1 MSGRRRWF
9 AGTWHRRFFGGLG
22 LWTIPVA
29 LLALL
34 LPVAIASGFGT
45 PGFLAGHADD
55 GFGHHGGFSF
65 DGKVWR
71 PKKLPATKAVG
82 AHLLQP
88 KTGKHPKGYKALG
101 AYRAQTVRWP
111 KAGTAVVDLSPRA
124 GAKPGA
130 VSDTTSSADAKS
142 GTKRGAMAGQQIVE
156 NRKFPLRKAGSL
168 PVWVAPADGKR
179 AVDSVRVQ
187 AASHAQTL
195 RTGANGMLLGITP
208 SGSTSADGRVEVVID
223 YSAIARAYGG
233 GYGSRLRLVQLPGC
247 ALTTPQKSECQKAT
261 PLKFTNRA
269 AAEQLTATVRI
280 APAAASNSGDE
291 ASNDTKPT
299 DGSASSTPSASASA
313 DPSQSPDTDPS
324 GTARPT
330 TGVESPKPDNGNTA
344 SPGPSG
350 SANGPEAMSERTA
363 PLSAVAAA
371 DTTALA
377 VTSGTSG
384 SQGDYGATQ
393 LSAAGTWQA
402 SATGS
407 FTYSYP
413 ISVPAAIGGN
423 APSVGLGYDSQSVDG
438 ETTARNSQASWVGDG
453 WSYQVGYVE
462 RRYRSCSSL
471 LDSDGKKLVKG
482 SADECWGGD
491 NATLSFGSHSG
502 VLVPDGVDS
511 GVAGEIKQWRIQGDD
526 GTVVQEL
533 SGAANGLH
541 DGVYYRVLTTDG
553 TAAYFG
559 ADHSPNTPGT
569 GATMP
574 SDPADSSTHS
584 AWGVPVLHPRSTDPC
599 HDDAKGKLSQC
610 DKPEGWRWNLDFVVA
625 PDGFVQRYDYTAES
639 NYYDLGGGQAA
650 ATDDPDDTGTLTSY
664 TRGGALTLISYG
676 YTLDDEQAGRTP
688 AAEVD
693 FGLAQRCQTTDTFID
708 CSADNLKDST
718 ATHWPDVPWDLHCD
732 STDKTKLPDGATKV
746 PADVCVTAGPSFW
759 TTTRLD
765 SITTK
770 VHVKA
775 TDQLTAVDTYK
786 LGQAYSDAG
795 GTVDPV
801 TGTTVD
807 PKDAGMLQA
816 VMWLQS
822 VKHTGTGTYDNGNSD
837 IALNQVS
844 FTGTEIDNRV
854 NDDSPSAPP
863 LYRPRIS
870 SIQTETGESIAVEY
884 NSAPCAGKTLSIDHA
899 DSNTESC
906 YPAYWTVPGASKP
919 IADWFNKVTVDSVT
933 TSDLTIAGQYKPD
946 AQNNPAGSEAQ
957 ISRYSYSG
965 PAWHRDDDALT
976 DDQYRTWDQFRGF
989 RTVTVQTGQ
998 APEPVTQQTSTY
1010 LQGMDGDY
1018 KADGTRRSVTVDAKV
1033 DGNTVLSV
1041 TDADQ
1046 LAGTDFADTSYTQAG
1061 GKADE
1066 VSVNGPFTFTT
1077 TASAAQ
1083 TPWTAW
1089 TQDDNPG
1096 GTKPDASTLPDLT
1109 AHRIKASSSLQYEL
1123 LADGTWQHTKTDTT
1137 YDGQG
1142 RLSTVNAHGDGVDPK
1157 QEKCATTTYA
1167 EPPSTNTMML
1177 SYPDRVTSVAGDC
1190 STTASASNLLT
1201 DKKIYYLGDGT
1212 PSTLGTFGT
1221 VSANGESTATQTATS
1236 YTGTTENWL
1245 TTSAMTYDGAGR
1257 VTDSYDATGQKTHTD
1272 FSPPWSSAGN
1282 NTNAIGETSTNSKG
1296 WKVSSILDA
1305 LRGATLES
1313 VDANGRKT
1321 DMTYDALGRRTAVWL
1336 PGRDKAAGQSPDR
1349 TFAYSV
1355 NPGAVPAPGGTITQ
1369 PGAPT
1374 SVTSKTLR
1382 DDGTYATSVVIYDG
1396 MLQPRQ
1402 TQATAMGDSNSGR
1415 VISDTFYDSHGW
1427 QVASYA
1433 PYSEPNDF
1441 PSTNLYAANENQIPS
1456 ETTTTYDGEGRPLK
1470 ETLWHQAVEQWH
1482 TSTSYPGADEV
1493 DTTAPAGGRSTAAF
1507 TNAVGQTTS
1516 TVVKNTGSTV
1526 TLPGGSVIPSGTSL
1540 TSDSVR
1546 LTMQSDGNLV
1556 LSALATG
1563 ATIWSSG
1570 TSGHAGAWAKFGT
1583 DGNLVIY
1590 STAAAQLWT
1599 TGLTATTGAT
1609 FQVRNDSTAAVVAS
1623 NGTTM
1628 LWKQGTAGAVA
1639 AADATTK
1646 YTYTPAGQ
1654 VDTIKDSAGNT
1665 WSYTYNLLGQKLT
1678 QTDPNT
1684 GKTTFDKYDVA
1695 GNLLQT
1701 TDARGQTMSYTYDW
1715 DNRPT
1720 AEYAAPWSAAPDQSK
1735 LLVSRVY
1742 DTLAKGYPTSSTRY
1756 VGGANGTAYTQAVTD
1771 YNTAYQPLGTM
1782 LTVPSSDGF
1791 AAAGQSSAPA
1801 SGTVTYT
1808 ATNRYT
1814 DTIGLLST
1822 THYQADGNLPAEDID
1837 YGYTQQ
1843 GNLDGIGGFINSANT
1858 PAYLDTTV
1866 HDAFGRVLQAN
1877 YGHTGK
1883 ELATFAQYDATTGRT
1898 TQTSSMLQTSTSA
1911 LDVTNMRY
1919 NQAGELTAIDDLQD
1933 NTTHDTQCFTYDS
1946 FQRLTAAWTD
1956 TAGITDPSAATP
1968 GAVGGCTTARVQTT
1982 TTSPIKA
1989 TTVGGP
1995 APYWQ
2000 TYTYDQL
2007 GDRTGTVNHD
2017 TTGNALND
2025 ATQTIS
2031 YPGANGTVPATL
2043 PDQAGT
2049 ATLTNPAGTATIAAT
2064 YSDPAYAN
2072 ANAGDTISRK
2082 VTSTGP
2088 LTSSFSITGGAKRC
2102 VDDAGGSTTAG
2113 TKVQINTCS
2122 GATSEKWTVGTD
2134 GTVKVLGMC
2143 LDTTGNATTSG
2154 TLLVIDTCKSDATQK
2169 WKVTTTGTLVSNANT
2184 AMCLTDPAASATT
2197 GTQLTLTAC
2206 GGSGQTWTNAATG
2219 AIPAGQGQ
2227 TFTYDAEG
2235 RTAAVA
2241 TTSGSHT
2248 NTSKYLYDAQGG
2260 LLEQTAAVDGVDKT
2274 RVLYLFG
2281 GSEQIT
2287 LNVSA
2292 KTWTGLR
2299 NITGPDGTTVTR
2311 SSTGSVTYQV
2321 ANGQGTAVTAVDAS
2335 TLAVT
2340 RRSFDPFG
2348 NPRGTKPGS
2357 WVATDENH
2365 GFLGQPADPV
2375 SGLDL
2380 LGARNYDPVQ
2390 GRFLSPDPVFE
2401 PGDPNQMG
2409 GYTYAGDNPASGSDP
2424 SGLMLMMDGGGG
2436 GGGCDAKCA
2445 AANDKAYASTTS
2457 SSGTK
2462 KHSSGCS
2469 GFWGCAGHYFKKAL
2483 PVAEKVAT
2491 VVAVVAVVVV
2501 VVAAVAACAE
2511 TVVAAPAC
2519 VMAAGEAIGA
2529 VGGLAGGADCM
2540 AMGCGGGE
2548 PIAGDDAD
2556 SSPSAGGSDGSGEA
2570 PKASA
2575 DAAPH
2580 EAGSGS
2586 GDAAAASGA
2595 GKESS
2600 TDSAG
2605 SNAAAPKKA
2614 DAQGEA
2620 TASSKAAAAPDEPS
2634 TGNSGT
2640 TPRSRCSFS
2649 PETPVLMAG
2658 GKTKAIGKIKTG
2670 DKVEAADPK
2679 TGKHQGARTVQHIWI
2694 NHDKDLLDVTVRD
2707 KDGHTATLHTTA
2719 NHPFWDAT
2727 THTWKPAGELR
2738 RGDALNTVDSSHPSV
2753 VKTRITPG
2761 TANRW
2766 NLTVRQLHTYYVLA
2780 GNIPVLVHNTSC
2792 PTEAALR
2799 AAPHPSSVSFATSVD
2814 LASKTAAEAGD
2825 IQAASGFATDIPAG
2839 YDRAMPE
2846 QVHAAMPTDRTP
2858 FFFDNSGGDGA
2869 YYLSHAEKQAS
2880 TLRPGISI
2888 SVSRDMCDNCIGW
2901 FQERA
2906 AQLGVHLYVSD
2917 PTSIHV
2923 FAPDGSWM
2931 AYDYPSWMG

>member
-9 AGTWHRRFFGGLG
+9 MGTWHRRFFGGPG

-29 LLALL
+29 LFALL
-34 LPVAIASGFGT
+34 VPVAIAGGFGM
-45 PGFLAGHADD
+45 PGFLAGHSDAD
-55 GFGHHGGFSF
+55 FGHHGGFSF
-65 DGKVWR
+65 DGTVWR

-88 KTGKHPKGYKALG
+88 KTSQHPKGYEAQRT
-101 AYRAQTVRWP
+101 YRARAAHWP
-111 KAGTAVVDLSPRA
+111 EAGTAFVDLTPQTKSSQTKSPQSKSA
-124 GAKPGA
+124 QSKSKSKP
-130 VSDTTSSADAKS
+130 V
-142 GTKRGAMAGQQIVE
+142 
-156 NRKFPLRKAGSL
+156 KAGSL
-168 PVWVAPADGKR
+168 PVWVAP
-179 AVDSVRVQ
+179 VDTEHGVNSVRVQ
-187 AASHAQTL
+187 TASHSQTL
-195 RTGANGMLLGITP
+195 RTGANGMLVGITP
-208 SGSTSADGRVEVVID
+208 SGTTSAHGRVEVVID
-223 YSAIARAYGG
+223 YSSIARAYGG

-247 ALTTPQKSECQKAT
+247 ALTTPQKAECQKAT

-269 AAEQLTATVRI
+269 SAEQLTATVI
-280 APAAASNSGDE
+280 LGSGSTSGDDGSDDPE
-291 ASNDTKPT
+291 PT
-299 DGSASSTPSASASA
+299 DGTAGATPTAGAA
-313 DPSQSPDTDPS
+313 PSQSPDTTS
-324 GTARPT
+324 TAQPT
-330 TGVESPKPDNGNTA
+330 TGTEPPKPDDQGAT
-344 SPGPSG
+344 SSGPSEI
-350 SANGPEAMSERTA
+350 ANGPETMSEHTA
-363 PLSAVAAA
+363 LLSSTEATG
-371 DTTALA
+371 TTALA

-413 ISVPAAIGGN
+413 ISVPTAIGGN
-423 APSVGLGYDSQSVDG
+423 APSVGLSYDSQSVDG
-438 ETTARNSQASWVGDG
+438 ENTARNSQASWVGDG

-462 RRYRSCSSL
+462 RRYRGCSSL

-502 VLVPDGVDS
+502 VLVPDGLDS
-511 GVAGEIKQWRIQGDD
+511 AVAGEIRQWRIQGDD

-559 ADHSPNTPGT
+559 ADHSPKDPGT

-574 SDPADSSTHS
+574 ADPADASTHA

-599 HDDAKGKLSQC
+599 HDDTKGKASQC

-625 PDGFVQRYDYTAES
+625 PDGFVQRYDYTTES

-693 FGLAQRCQTTDTFID
+693 FGLAQRCQTTSTFTD
-708 CSADNLKDST
+708 CSAGNLKDST

-732 STDKTKLPDGATKV
+732 STDKTKLPDGATTV
-746 PADVCVTAGPSFW
+746 PADVCVTSGPSFW
-759 TTTRLD
+759 TTSRLD

-786 LGQAYSDAG
+786 LAQVYSDAG

-822 VKHTGTGTYDNGNSD
+822 LRHTGKGTYDNGNSD

-854 NDDSPSAPP
+854 DDDSPSAPP

-884 NSAPCAGKTLSIDHA
+884 NSAPCAGKTLSIAHA
-899 DSNTESC
+899 DSNTEFC
-906 YPAYWTVPGASKP
+906 YPVYWTVPGASKP
-919 IADWFNKVTVDSVT
+919 IADWFNKVTVDSVV

-957 ISRYSYSG
+957 ISHYSYSD

-998 APEPVTQQTSTY
+998 APEPVTQQTTTY

-1033 DGNTVLSV
+1033 DGKTVLSV
-1041 TDADQ
+1041 IDADQ
-1046 LAGTDFADTSYTQAG
+1046 LAGTDFQDTGYTQAG
-1061 GKADE
+1061 GKADA
-1066 VSVNGPFTFTT
+1066 VSINGPFTFAS

-1096 GTKPDASTLPDLT
+1096 ETKPDASTLPDLT

-1123 LADGTWQHTKTDTT
+1123 LADNTWRHTKTDTT
-1137 YDGQG
+1137 YDSQG
-1142 RLSTVNAHGDGVDPK
+1142 RLATVNAHGDGVDPK
-1157 QEKCATTTYA
+1157 QEKCATTAYA
-1167 EPPSTNTMML
+1167 DPPPSNTMML

-1190 STTASASNLLT
+1190 ATAASASNLLT
-1201 DKKIYYLGDGT
+1201 DKKIYYIGDGT
-1212 PSTLGTFGT
+1212 PAQLGTFGK
-1221 VSANGESTATQTATS
+1221 VSASGESTATQTATG

-1257 VTDSYDATGQKTHTD
+1257 VTDSYDATGQRTHTD
-1272 FSPPWSSAGN
+1272 FSPSWSAAGG
-1282 NTNAIGETSTNSKG
+1282 NTNATGETSTNSKG
-1296 WKVSSILDA
+1296 WKVATTLDA

-1336 PGRDKAAGQSPDR
+1336 PGRDKAAGQSADH
-1349 TFAYSV
+1349 TFAYSI
-1355 NPGAVPAPGGTITQ
+1355 NPGAVPAPGDTVSQ

-1382 DDGTYATSVVIYDG
+1382 DDGTYATSVAIYDG

-1415 VISDTFYDSHGW
+1415 VVTDTFYDSHGW

-1433 PYSEPNDF
+1433 PYSEPNNF
-1441 PSTNLYAANENQIPS
+1441 PSTTLYAANENQIPS

-1493 DTTAPAGGRSTAAF
+1493 DSTAPAGGRSTASF

-1526 TLPGGSVIPSGTSL
+1526 TLTGGSVIPSGTSL

-1563 ATIWSSG
+1563 GTIWSSG
-1570 TSGHAGAWAKFGT
+1570 TSGHAGAWARFGT

-1599 TGLTATTGAT
+1599 TGLTASTGAT
-1609 FQVRNDSTAAVVAS
+1609 FQVRNDSTAVVAAA

-1639 AADATTK
+1639 AANTTTR

-1654 VDTIKDSAGNT
+1654 VDTIKDNAGNT

-1684 GKTTFDKYDVA
+1684 GRTSFDKYDVA
-1695 GNLLQT
+1695 GNLLQV
-1701 TDARGQTMSYTYDW
+1701 TDSRGQALSYTYDW

-1720 AEYAAPWSAAPDQSK
+1720 AEYDAPWSSTPDQSK
-1735 LLVSRVY
+1735 LLASHVY
-1742 DTLAKGYPTSSTRY
+1742 DTLEKGYPTSSTRY
-1756 VGGANGTAYTQAVTD
+1756 VGGASGAAYTQTVTD
-1771 YNTAYQPLGTM
+1771 YNTAYQPLGTT
-1782 LTVPSSDGF
+1782 LTIPASDGF

-1801 SGTVTYT
+1801 SGSVTYT
-1808 ATNRYT
+1808 TTNRYT
-1814 DTIGLLST
+1814 DTVGLLST
-1822 THYQADGNLPAEDID
+1822 THFQADGNLPAEDID

-1877 YGHTGK
+1877 YGRTGK
-1883 ELATFAQYDATTGRT
+1883 ELATFAQYDATTGRV
-1898 TQTSSMLQTSTSA
+1898 TQNSSMLQTATSA
-1911 LDVTNMRY
+1911 LDVTNLRY

-1956 TAGITDPSAATP
+1956 TAGVTDPSAATP
-1968 GAVGGCTTARVQTT
+1968 GAVGGCNTARVQTT

-2017 TTGNALND
+2017 TGGNALND
-2025 ATQTIS
+2025 TTQAIT
-2031 YPGANGTVPATL
+2031 YPGANGTASATL

-2049 ATLTNPAGTATIAAT
+2049 ATLTNPSGTATIAST
-2064 YSDPAYAN
+2064 YADPAYGN
-2072 ANAGDTISRK
+2072 VNAGDTISRK
-2082 VTSTGP
+2082 VTTTGP
-2088 LTSSFSITGGAKRC
+2088 LTSAFTISGGGKRC
-2102 VDDAGGSTTAG
+2102 IEDAGGSTTAG
-2113 TKVQINTCS
+2113 TKVQINTCG
-2122 GATSEKWTVGTD
+2122 GATSQKWTIGTD

-2154 TLLVIDTCKSDATQK
+2154 TLVVIDTCKTDTTQK
-2169 WKVTTTGTLVSNANT
+2169 WKATTSGTLVSNANP
-2184 AMCLTDPAASATT
+2184 ALCLTDPAASATT
-2197 GTQLTLTAC
+2197 GTQLTLAAC

-2219 AIPAGQGQ
+2219 AVPAGQNQ
-2227 TFTYDAEG
+2227 AFTYDAEG
-2235 RTAAVA
+2235 RTATVA
-2241 TTSGSHT
+2241 TTSGTHT

-2260 LLEQTAAVDGVDKT
+2260 LLEQTAAVDGTAKT

-2281 GSEQIT
+2281 GAEQIT

-2311 SSTGSVTYQV
+2311 SSTGTVTYQV

-2340 RRSFDPFG
+2340 RRSFDPYG
-2348 NPRGTKPGS
+2348 NPRGTKPGA
-2357 WVATDENH
+2357 WVAADENH

-2375 SGLDL
+2375 TGLDL
-2380 LGARNYDPVQ
+2380 LGARNYDPVL

-2401 PGDPNQMG
+2401 TGDPNQMG

-2424 SGLMLMMDGGGG
+2424 SGLMLAMMDGG

-2445 AANDKAYASTTS
+2445 AANDKAYYASTTS

-2462 KHSSGCS
+2462 KHSSGGCS

-2501 VVAAVAACAE
+2501 VVVAVAACTE

-2548 PIAGDDAD
+2548 PMSGEEAD
-2556 SSPSAGGSDGSGEA
+2556 SPPAAGGAGEGGGA

-2595 GKESS
+2595 GKEST

-2605 SNAAAPKKA
+2605 TNAAAPKKA
-2614 DAQGEA
+2614 DSQGEA
-2620 TASSKAAAAPDEPS
+2620 AASSKAAAAPDRPS

-2640 TPRSRCSFS
+2640 TARSQCSFS

-2658 GKTKAIGKIKTG
+2658 GKTKVIGKIKTG
-2670 DKVEAADPK
+2670 DKVEAADPE
-2679 TGKHQGARTVQHIWI
+2679 TGKHHGARTVQHIWI
-2694 NHDKDLLDVTVRD
+2694 NHDQDLLDVTVRG
-2707 KDGHTATLHTTA
+2707 KDDHTATLHTTA
-2719 NHPFWDAT
+2719 NHPFWDDT
-2727 THTWKPAGELR
+2727 THSWKPAGELHP
-2738 RGDALNTVDSSHPSV
+2738 GDALNTADDGHASV
-2753 VKTRITPG
+2753 VRTRITPG

-2766 NLTVRQLHTYYVLA
+2766 NLTVHELHTYYVLA
-2780 GNIPVLVHNTSC
+2780 GDVPVLVHNTGC
-2792 PTEAALR
+2792 PTAAALR
-2799 AAPHPSSVSFATSVD
+2799 AAPHPSKVSFAASVN
-2814 LASKTAAEAGD
+2814 LGSKTAAEAGD

-2839 YDRAMPE
+2839 YGRAMPD

-2858 FFFDNSGGDGA
+2858 FFFDNSGGAGA

-2880 TLRPGISI
+2880 TLRPGIAI

-2901 FQERA
+2901 FQDRA
-2906 AQLGVHLYVSD
+2906 AQLGAHLYVSD
-2917 PTSIHV
+2917 PTSINV

-2931 AYDYPSWMG
+2931 AYDYPPWMGEP

>member
-9 AGTWHRRFFGGLG
+9 AGTWHRTFLGGLG
-22 LWTIPVA
+22 LWTVPIA

-34 LPVAIASGFGT
+34 VPVAITTGFGM
-45 PGFLAGHADD
+45 PGFMAGHSGDD

-65 DGKVWR
+65 DGEVWR
-71 PKKLPATKAVG
+71 PKRVPPVKAVG

-88 KTGKHPKGYKALG
+88 KTSKHPKGYKALG
-101 AYRAQTVRWP
+101 AYRAQAAHWP
-111 KAGTAVVDLSPRA
+111 KAGTAVVDLGPQT
-124 GAKPGA
+124 KPKP
-130 VSDTTSSADAKS
+130 V
-142 GTKRGAMAGQQIVE
+142 
-156 NRKFPLRKAGSL
+156 KAGSL
-168 PVWVAPADGKR
+168 PVWVAPADTKHR
-179 AVDSVRVQ
+179 VDSVRVQ
-187 AASHAQTL
+187 AASHTQTL

-208 SGSTSADGRVEVVID
+208 SGTTSAPGRVKVVID
-223 YSAIARAYGG
+223 YSAIARQYGG
-233 GYGSRLRLVQLPGC
+233 GYGSRLRMVQLPGC
-247 ALTTPQKSECQKAT
+247 ALTTPEKTECQKAT

-269 AAEQLTATVRI
+269 SAEQLTATVTMV
-280 APAAASNSGDE
+280 PASGDDGT
-291 ASNDTKPT
+291 ADPKPT
-299 DGSASSTPSASASA
+299 DDMASSTPTASVG
-313 DPSQSPDTDPS
+313 PSQAPDATATD
-324 GTARPT
+324 TAKPT
-330 TGVESPKPDNGNTA
+330 TGAESPKPDQGTA
-344 SPGPSG
+344 SPKPSE

-363 PLSAVAAA
+363 PLTAAA
-371 DTTALA
+371 GTTALA
-377 VTSGTSG
+377 VTSGPSG
-384 SQGDYGATQ
+384 SQGDYGATE
-393 LSAAGTWQA
+393 LSGAGTWQA

-413 ISVPAAIGGN
+413 VSVPAAVGGN

-462 RRYRSCSSL
+462 RRYRGCSSL
-471 LDSDGKKLVKG
+471 LDSEGKKLVKG
-482 SADECWGGD
+482 SGDECWGGD
-491 NATLSFGSHSG
+491 NAMLSFGSHSG

-511 GVAGEIKQWRIQGDD
+511 GVPGEIKQWRIQGDD
-526 GTVVQEL
+526 GTLVQEL

-541 DGVYYRVLTTDG
+541 DGVYYRVLTSDG

-559 ADHSPNTPGT
+559 ADHSPKDPGT
-569 GATMP
+569 STAMP
-574 SDPADSSTHS
+574 ADPADASTHS
-584 AWGVPVLHPRSTDPC
+584 AWGVPVLHPRSADPC
-599 HDDAKGKLSQC
+599 HDDAKGKSSQC

-625 PDGFVQRYDYTAES
+625 PDGFVQRYDYTTES

-688 AAEVD
+688 GAEVD
-693 FGLAQRCQTTDTFID
+693 FGLAQRCQETGTFTD

-732 STDKTKLPDGATKV
+732 STDKTKLPDGATTV
-746 PADVCVTAGPSFW
+746 PADVCVTSGPSFW

-786 LGQAYSDAG
+786 LGQVYSDAG

-822 VKHTGTGTYDNGNSD
+822 LRHTGKGTYGNGNSD

-884 NSAPCAGKTLSIDHA
+884 NTAPCAGKTLSISHA

-906 YPAYWTVPGASKP
+906 YPVYWTVPGASKP
-919 IADWFNKVTVDSVT
+919 IADWFNKVTVDSVA

-946 AQNNPAGSEAQ
+946 AQNNPAGSETQ
-957 ISRYSYSG
+957 ISHYSYSG
-965 PAWHRDDDALT
+965 PAWHRDDSAQT

-998 APEPVTQQTSTY
+998 APEPVTQQTTTY

-1018 KADGTRRSVTVDAKV
+1018 KADGTRRSVSVDAKV

-1046 LAGTDFADTSYTQAG
+1046 LAGTDFQDTNYTQSG
-1061 GKADE
+1061 GTVDA
-1066 VSVNGPFTFTT
+1066 VGINGPFTFTT

-1083 TPWTAW
+1083 TSWTAW

-1096 GTKPDASTLPDLT
+1096 GTKPDPSTLPDLT

-1123 LADGTWQHTKTDTT
+1123 LANNTWRHTKTDTT
-1137 YDGQG
+1137 YDSQG

-1167 EPPSTNTMML
+1167 DTPSSNTMML
-1177 SYPDRVTSVAGDC
+1177 SYPDRVTSVASDC
-1190 STTASASNLLT
+1190 TTAASASTLLT

-1212 PSTLGTFGT
+1212 PTGLGTYGK
-1221 VSANGESTATQTATS
+1221 VSATGASTATQTATS

-1245 TTSAMTYDGAGR
+1245 TTSAMGYDGAGR
-1257 VTDSYDATGQKTHTD
+1257 VTDAYDATGQKTHTD
-1272 FSPPWSSAGN
+1272 FSPAWSTAGN
-1282 NTNAIGETSTNSKG
+1282 NTNATGETSINSKG
-1296 WKVSSILDA
+1296 WKVTSTLDA

-1336 PGRDKAAGQSPDR
+1336 PGRDKAAGQSADR
-1349 TFAYSV
+1349 IFAYSI
-1355 NPGAVPAPGGTITQ
+1355 NPGAVPAPGDTITQ

-1374 SVTSKTLR
+1374 SVTTKSLR
-1382 DDGTYATSVVIYDG
+1382 DDGTYATSVSIYDG

-1427 QVASYA
+1427 QVSAYA
-1433 PYSEPNDF
+1433 PYSEPTTF
-1441 PSTNLYAANENQIPS
+1441 PSSTLYAANENQIPS
-1456 ETTTTYDGEGRPLK
+1456 ESTTTYDGEGRPLK
-1470 ETLWHQAVEQWH
+1470 ATLWHQAVEQWH
-1482 TSTSYPGADEV
+1482 ASTSYPGADEV
-1493 DTTAPAGGRSTAAF
+1493 DTTAPAGGRSTASF

-1526 TLPGGSVIPSGTSL
+1526 TLPAGSVIPSGTSL

-1546 LTMQSDGNLV
+1546 LTMQQDGNLV

-1623 NGTTM
+1623 NGTTT

-1646 YTYTPAGQ
+1646 YTYFPAGQ
-1654 VDTIKDSAGNT
+1654 IESIKDNAGNA

-1678 QTDPNT
+1678 QNDPNT
-1684 GKTTFDKYDVA
+1684 GTTTFDKYDVA

-1701 TDARGQTMSYTYDW
+1701 TDARGQATSFTYDW

-1720 AEYAAPWSAAPDQSK
+1720 AEYAAAWSATPDQSK
-1735 LLVSRVY
+1735 LLVSHVY
-1742 DTLAKGYPTSSTRY
+1742 DTLEKGYATSATRY
-1756 VGGANGTAYTQAVTD
+1756 VGGASGTAYTQAVTD
-1771 YNTAYQPLGTM
+1771 YNTAYQPLGTT
-1782 LTVPSSDGF
+1782 LTVPASDGF

-1801 SGTVTYT
+1801 SGSVTYT
-1808 ATNRYT
+1808 ATNHYT
-1814 DTIGLLST
+1814 DTAGLLST
-1822 THYQADGNLPAEDID
+1822 THFQADGNLPAEDID

-1858 PAYLDTTV
+1858 PAYLDTAV

-1877 YGHTGK
+1877 YGRTGK
-1883 ELATFAQYDATTGRT
+1883 ELATFAQYDATTGRV
-1898 TQTSSMLQTSTSA
+1898 TQTSSMLQTSANA
-1911 LDVTNMRY
+1911 LDVTNLRY

-1946 FQRLTAAWTD
+1946 FQRLTTAWTD
-1956 TAGITDPSAATP
+1956 TAGITNPSAATP

-1982 TTSPIKA
+1982 TTSPITA

-2000 TYTYDQL
+2000 SYTYDQL

-2025 ATQTIS
+2025 TTQAVT
-2031 YPGANGTVPATL
+2031 YPGANGTAPAPL

-2049 ATLTNPAGTATIAAT
+2049 ATLTSPAGTATIAPT
-2064 YSDPAYAN
+2064 YTDPAHGN
-2072 ANAGDTISRK
+2072 VNAGDTISRK
-2082 VTSTGP
+2082 VASTGP
-2088 LTSSFSITGGAKRC
+2088 LTSSFTITGGVKRC
-2102 VDDAGGSTTAG
+2102 IDDAGGSTTAG
-2113 TKVQINTCS
+2113 TKVQVNTCN
-2122 GATSEKWTVGTD
+2122 GATSEKWTIGTD

-2154 TLLVIDTCKSDATQK
+2154 TLLVIDTCKTDATQK

-2197 GTQLTLTAC
+2197 GTQLTLTTC
-2206 GGSGQTWTNAATG
+2206 GGTGQTWTNAATG
-2219 AIPAGQGQ
+2219 AVPAGQSQ

-2235 RTAAVA
+2235 RTATVA
-2241 TTSGSHT
+2241 TTSGTHT

-2260 LLEQTAAVDGVDKT
+2260 LLEQTAAVDGADKT
-2274 RVLYLFG
+2274 RILYLFG
-2281 GSEQIT
+2281 GAEQIT

-2311 SSTGSVTYQV
+2311 SSTGTVSYQV

-2348 NPRGTKPGS
+2348 NPRGTKPSS
-2357 WVATDENH
+2357 WVAADENH

-2375 SGLDL
+2375 SGLNL
-2380 LGARNYDPVQ
+2380 LGARDYDPVL
-2390 GRFLSPDPVFE
+2390 GRFLTPDPVFE

-2409 GYTYAGDNPASGSDP
+2409 GYTYAGDNPASSSDP
-2424 SGLMLMMDGGGG
+2424 SGLMEMMDSS
-2436 GGGCDAKCA
+2436 GGGCSAKCA
-2445 AANDKAYASTTS
+2445 AANDKVYSSTST

-2469 GFWGCAGHYFKKAL
+2469 GFWGCAGHYFTKAL

-2491 VVAVVAVVVV
+2491 VVAVVAVAVVV
-2501 VVAAVAACAE
+2501 VVAVVTCAG
-2511 TVVAAPAC
+2511 TVLAAPAC
-2519 VMAAGEAIGA
+2519 LIAGGEAVGA
-2529 VGGLAGGADCM
+2529 VGGLVGGADCM

-2548 PIAGDDAD
+2548 PIAEEAGD
-2556 SSPSAGGSDGSGEA
+2556 SPPAGGSAGEAGEA

-2580 EAGSGS
+2580 DAGSGS

-2595 GKESS
+2595 GKESTS
-2600 TDSAG
+2600 DSAG
-2605 SNAAAPKKA
+2605 ANAAAPKKA
-2614 DAQGEA
+2614 SSQDEA
-2620 TASSKAAAAPDEPS
+2620 AASSRAAAAPDEPS

-2640 TPRSRCSFS
+2640 TPEGSGSGAQCSFS
-2649 PETPVLMAG
+2649 PQTPVLMAG

-2670 DKVEAADPK
+2670 DKVESADPR
-2679 TGKHQGARTVQHIWI
+2679 TGKLRGARTVQHIWI

-2707 KDGHTATLHTTA
+2707 KDGHTATVHTTA
-2719 NHPFWDAT
+2719 NHPFWNAT
-2727 THTWKPAGELR
+2727 THTWKPAGELHH
-2738 RGDALNTVDSSHPSV
+2738 GDALNTADNDHAYV
-2753 VKTRITPG
+2753 VSTRITPG
-2761 TANRW
+2761 AADRW
-2766 NLTVRQLHTYYVLA
+2766 NLTVHELHTYYVLA
-2780 GNIPVLVHNTSC
+2780 GGTPILVHNTNGGC
-2792 PTEAALR
+2792 PVNVTVRWRPGMPKSQFNMKAAALKDLSDR
-2799 AAPHPSSVSFATSVD
+2799 GLLFKAPNP
-2814 LASKTAAEAGD
+2814 
-2825 IQAASGFATDIPAG
+2825 
-2839 YDRAMPE
+2839 
-2846 QVHAAMPTDRTP
+2846 
-2858 FFFDNSGGDGA
+2858 
-2869 YYLSHAEKQAS
+2869 
-2880 TLRPGISI
+2880 
-2888 SVSRDMCDNCIGW
+2888 VSRDTTITSNYKSNLIARVFDQFGARNPTFAEVLKSRILAQMNPDHVW
-2901 FQERA
+2901 EL
-2906 AQLGVHLYVSD
+2906 QLGGPDHASNLHILDAFTNQEIGLRQIWPQIRGLADYT
-2917 PTSIHV
+2917 PISITIEG
-2923 FAPDGSWM
+2923 P
-2931 AYDYPSWMG
+2931 P

>member
-22 LWTIPVA
+22 LWTVPVA

-34 LPVAIASGFGT
+34 VPVAIATGVGT
-45 PGFLAGHADD
+45 PGFLAGHSDD
-55 GFGHHGGFSF
+55 GFGDHGGFTF
-65 DGKVWR
+65 DGTVWR
-71 PKKLPATKAVG
+71 PKKLPATEAVG
-82 AHLLQP
+82 SHLLQS
-88 KTGKHPKGYKALG
+88 KTRKPPKGYKALG
-101 AYRAQTVRWP
+101 AYHAQTVRWP
-111 KAGTAVVDLSPRA
+111 RAGSAVVDLDTHGRTGPVRA
-124 GAKPGA
+124 GA
-130 VSDTTSSADAKS
+130 
-142 GTKRGAMAGQQIVE
+142 
-156 NRKFPLRKAGSL
+156 L
-168 PVWVAPADGKR
+168 PVWVAPAGTGR
-179 AVDSVRVQ
+179 GVDSVRVQ

-208 SGSTSADGRVEVVID
+208 SGTQAARGRVKVVID
-223 YSAIARAYGG
+223 YSEIARAYGG

-247 ALTTPQKSECQKAT
+247 ALTTPERAECQKAT

-269 AAEQLTATVRI
+269 AAHQLTATVTM
-280 APAAASNSGDE
+280 AA
-291 ASNDTKPT
+291 
-299 DGSASSTPSASASA
+299 GSAGSADDEDTAHAPSSDDENDPSATTSTA
-313 DPSQSPDTDPS
+313 PS
-324 GTARPT
+324 GPTGTAKPAGGT
-330 TGVESPKPDNGNTA
+330 QSPKPT
-344 SPGPSG
+344 G
-350 SANGPEAMSERTA
+350 SAGSPRPTESATGGPDTMSARTA
-363 PLSAVAAA
+363 PLTAAAAA

-384 SQGDYGATQ
+384 SQGDYGATE
-393 LSAAGTWQA
+393 LSAAGSWQA

-438 ETTARNSQASWVGDG
+438 ETTARNAQASWVGDG

-462 RRYRSCSSL
+462 RRYRSCGSL

-482 SADECWGGD
+482 SSDECWGGD

-511 GVAGEIKQWRIQGDD
+511 GVPGEIKQWRIQGDD

-559 ADHSPNTPGT
+559 ADHSPKDPGT

-574 SDPADSSTHS
+574 ADPADPSTHS
-584 AWGVPVLHPRSTDPC
+584 AWGVPVLHPRSADPC
-599 HDDAKGKLSQC
+599 HDDAKGKASQC
-610 DKPEGWRWNLDFVVA
+610 DKLEGWRWNLDFVVA

-693 FGLAQRCQTTDTFID
+693 FGLDQRCQTTDGFSD

-746 PADVCVTAGPSFW
+746 PEDVCVTSGPSFW

-786 LGQAYSDAG
+786 LGQVYSDAG

-822 VKHTGTGTYDNGNSD
+822 VRHTGKDTYDNGNSD

-854 NDDSPSAPP
+854 DDDSPSAPP

-870 SIQTETGESIAVEY
+870 SIQTETGESIAVAY
-884 NSAPCAGKTLSIDHA
+884 NSAPCAGKTLTISQA
-899 DSNTESC
+899 DSNTNSC
-906 YPAYWTVPGASKP
+906 YPVYWTVPGASKP
-919 IADWFNKVTVDSVT
+919 VADWFNKVTVNSVA

-946 AQNNPAGSEAQ
+946 SQNNPAGSETQ
-957 ISRYSYSG
+957 ISRYSYTG

-998 APEPVTQQTSTY
+998 APEPVTQQTTTY

-1033 DGNTVLSV
+1033 GGNTVLSV

-1046 LAGTDFADTSYTQAG
+1046 LAGTDFQDTGYTQAG
-1061 GKADE
+1061 GTADT
-1066 VSVNGPFTFTT
+1066 VSINGPFTFTT
-1077 TASAAQ
+1077 TASAPQ
-1083 TPWTAW
+1083 TSWTAW

-1096 GTKPDASTLPDLT
+1096 GTKPDAATLPDLT

-1123 LADGTWQHTKTDTT
+1123 LADNTWRHTKNDTT
-1137 YDGQG
+1137 YDSEG

-1157 QEKCATTTYA
+1157 QEKCATTAYA
-1167 EPPSTNTMML
+1167 DPPSSNTMML

-1190 STTASASNLLT
+1190 STAASASSLLT

-1212 PSTLGTFGT
+1212 PGTLGTFGK
-1221 VSANGESTATQTATS
+1221 VSASGESTATQTATG

-1257 VTDSYDATGQKTHTD
+1257 VTDAYDATGQKTHTD
-1272 FSPPWSSAGN
+1272 FSPAWSGSGG
-1282 NTNAIGETSTNSKG
+1282 NTNATGETSVNSQG
-1296 WKVSSILDA
+1296 WKVSSTLDA

-1336 PGRDKAAGQSPDR
+1336 PGRDKASGQSADR
-1349 TFAYSV
+1349 TFAYSID
-1355 NPGAVPAPGGTITQ
+1355 PGAVPAPGGTITQ

-1382 DDGTYATSVVIYDG
+1382 DDGTYATSVTIYDG

-1415 VISDTFYDSHGW
+1415 VVSDTFYDSHGW

-1441 PSTNLYAANENQIPS
+1441 PSTTLYAANENQIPS
-1456 ETTTTYDGEGRPLK
+1456 ETTTAYDGEGRPLK

-1482 TSTSYPGADEV
+1482 GSTSYPGADEV
-1493 DTTAPAGGRSTAAF
+1493 DTTAPAGGRSTASF
-1507 TNAVGQTTS
+1507 TNAVGQTTR

-1526 TLPGGSVIPSGTSL
+1526 TLNGGSVIPSGTSL

-1546 LTMQSDGNLV
+1546 LSMQSDGNLV
-1556 LSALATG
+1556 LTALATG

-1623 NGTTM
+1623 NGTTQ
-1628 LWKQGTAGAVA
+1628 LWKQGTANAVP
-1639 AADATTK
+1639 AADATTS

-1654 VDTIKDSAGNT
+1654 VDTIKDNAGNS

-1684 GKTTFDKYDVA
+1684 GKTKFDKYDVA

-1701 TDARGQTMSYTYDW
+1701 TDARGQALSFTYDW

-1720 AEYAAPWSAAPDQSK
+1720 AEYSAPWSAGPDQSK
-1735 LLVSRVY
+1735 LLVSHVY
-1742 DTLAKGYPTSSTRY
+1742 DTLEKGYETSETRY
-1756 VGGANGTAYTQAVTD
+1756 VGGASGAAYTQAVTD
-1771 YNTAYQPLGTM
+1771 YNTAYQPLGTT
-1782 LTVPSSDGF
+1782 LTIPASDGF
-1791 AAAGQSSAPA
+1791 AAAGQTSAPA

-1808 ATNRYT
+1808 STNRYT
-1814 DTIGLLST
+1814 DTAGLLST
-1822 THYQADGNLPAEDID
+1822 THFQADGNLPAEDID

-1866 HDAFGRVLQAN
+1866 HDAFGRVLQAD
-1877 YGHTGK
+1877 YGRTGK
-1883 ELATFAQYDATTGRT
+1883 ELATFAQYDATTGRV
-1898 TQTSSMLQTSTSA
+1898 TQASSMLQTSTTA
-1911 LDVTNMRY
+1911 LDVTNLRY
-1919 NQAGELTAIDDLQD
+1919 NQAGELTAVDDLQD
-1933 NTTHDTQCFTYDS
+1933 NTKHDTQCFTYDS

-1956 TAGITDPSAATP
+1956 TAGITDPNAATP

-1982 TTSPIKA
+1982 TTSPITA

-2007 GDRTGTVNHD
+2007 GDRTGSVNHD

-2025 ATQTIS
+2025 TTQTVA
-2031 YPGANGTVPATL
+2031 YTGTNGTTPATL

-2049 ATLTNPAGTATIAAT
+2049 TTLTDPAGTATLAT
-2064 YSDPAYAN
+2064 TYTDPAYGN
-2072 ANAGDTISRK
+2072 VNAGDTISRK
-2082 VTSTGP
+2082 VTTVGP
-2088 LTSSFSITGGAKRC
+2088 LTNSFTITGGVKRC

-2113 TKVQINTCS
+2113 TKVQINTCN
-2122 GATSEKWTVGTD
+2122 GGTDEKWTIGTD

-2143 LDTTGNATTSG
+2143 LDTNGNATASG
-2154 TLLVIDTCKSDATQK
+2154 TLVVIDTCKSDATQK
-2169 WKVTTTGTLVSNANT
+2169 WKVTTTGTLVSSANT

-2206 GGSGQTWTNAATG
+2206 GGTGQTWTNAANG
-2219 AIPAGQGQ
+2219 AVPAGQSQ

-2235 RTAAVA
+2235 RTAGVA

-2248 NTSKYLYDAQGG
+2248 NTSKYVYDAQGG
-2260 LLEQTAAVDGVDKT
+2260 LLEQTAAVDGTDKT

-2281 GSEQIT
+2281 GAEQIT

-2321 ANGQGTAVTAVDAS
+2321 ANGQGTAITAVDAS

-2340 RRSFDPFG
+2340 RRFYDPYG
-2348 NPRGTKPGS
+2348 NPRGTKPSS
-2357 WVATDENH
+2357 WVATDENR
-2365 GFLGQPADPV
+2365 GFLGQPTDPTT
-2375 SGLDL
+2375 GLDL
-2380 LGARNYDPVQ
+2380 LGARDYDPVT
-2390 GRFLSPDPVFE
+2390 GRFLSADPVFE
-2401 PGDPNQMG
+2401 AGDPNQMG

-2424 SGLMLMMDGGGG
+2424 SGLMLAMDGGGG
-2436 GGGCDAKCA
+2436 GGCDSKCA
-2445 AANDKAYASTTS
+2445 AANDKAYASTTT

-2462 KHSSGCS
+2462 KHHSSGGCS

-2501 VVAAVAACAE
+2501 VVVAVAACTE
-2511 TVVAAPAC
+2511 TVIAAPAC

-2548 PIAGDDAD
+2548 PMGGDEADSPSGAGGAGDA
-2556 SSPSAGGSDGSGEA
+2556 GEA

-2580 EAGSGS
+2580 DAGSGS

-2595 GKESS
+2595 GRES
-2600 TDSAG
+2600 TKDSAG
-2605 SNAAAPKKA
+2605 ANAAAPKKA
-2614 DAQGEA
+2614 DPQQEA
-2620 TASSKAAAAPDEPS
+2620 AASSKAAAAPDEPG

-2640 TPRSRCSFS
+2640 TDKGSGGENPRCSFS
-2649 PETPVLMAG
+2649 PSTPVLMAG
-2658 GKTKAIGKIKTG
+2658 GRTKAIGKIKTG
-2670 DKVEAADPK
+2670 DKVESADPD
-2679 TGKHQGARTVQHIWI
+2679 TGKHKGARTVQHVWI

-2707 KDGHTATLHTTA
+2707 KDGHTPTLHTTA
-2719 NHPFWDAT
+2719 NHPFWDDT
-2727 THTWKPAGELR
+2727 THSWKPAGALHH
-2738 RGDALNTVDSSHPSV
+2738 GDALNTADNEHAYV
-2753 VKTRITPG
+2753 VTTRTTPG

-2766 NLTVRQLHTYYVLA
+2766 NLTVRELHTYYVVA
-2780 GNIPVLVHNTSC
+2780 GGTPILVHNTGC
-2792 PTEAALR
+2792 PTNSAQAGPDPRPGPAQDGHTLEDYANANRGRNQATTPDFVTEYTSPSGRSYWGRTQGDTEIEPGSALDDVLGANGRDTCSEICAMNEAQKAEGDS
-2799 AAPHPSSVSFATSVD
+2799 AIFGGSF
-2814 LASKTAAEAGD
+2814 
-2825 IQAASGFATDIPAG
+2825 
-2839 YDRAMPE
+2839 R
-2846 QVHAAMPTDRTP
+2846 
-2858 FFFDNSGGDGA
+2858 
-2869 YYLSHAEKQAS
+2869 
-2880 TLRPGISI
+2880 TLRVRP
-2888 SVSRDMCDNCIGW
+2888 
-2901 FQERA
+2901 
-2906 AQLGVHLYVSD
+2906 LGSPLESGVPFD
-2917 PTSIHV
+2917 PCEESCQVVIRKTFGTWSN
-2923 FAPDGSWM
+2923 
-2931 AYDYPSWMG
+2931 

>member
-1 MSGRRRWF
+1 VSGRRRWF

-22 LWTIPVA
+22 LWTVPVA

-34 LPVAIASGFGT
+34 LPVAIASGFGM
-45 PGFLAGHADD
+45 PGFLAGHSDA

-71 PKKLPATKAVG
+71 PKKLPVTKAVG

-88 KTGKHPKGYKALG
+88 KTYKHPKGYKALG
-101 AYRAQTVRWP
+101 TYRAQAAHWP
-111 KAGTAVVDLSPRA
+111 KAGTAVVDLSPQTKS
-124 GAKPGA
+124 KPKP
-130 VSDTTSSADAKS
+130 V
-142 GTKRGAMAGQQIVE
+142 
-156 NRKFPLRKAGSL
+156 KAGSL
-168 PVWVAPADGKR
+168 PVWVAPADTKHG
-179 AVDSVRVQ
+179 VDSVRVQ
-187 AASHAQTL
+187 AASHTQTL
-195 RTGANGMLLGITP
+195 RTGANGMLLGVTP
-208 SGSTSADGRVEVVID
+208 SGTTSARGRVKVVID
-223 YSAIARAYGG
+223 YSAIARQYGG

-247 ALTTPQKSECQKAT
+247 ALTTPQKAECQKAT

-269 AAEQLTATVRI
+269 SAEQLTATVTM
-280 APAAASNSGDE
+280 ASVSGDDGT
-291 ASNDTKPT
+291 ADPKPT
-299 DGSASSTPSASASA
+299 DDTASSTPTASAS
-313 DPSQSPDTDPS
+313 PSQSPDATATD
-324 GTARPT
+324 TAKPT
-330 TGVESPKPDNGNTA
+330 TGTESPKPGQSTA
-344 SPGPSG
+344 SPKQSE

-363 PLSAVAAA
+363 PLSAVGAAG
-371 DTTALA
+371 TTALA

-471 LDSDGKKLVKG
+471 LDSDGKRLVKG

-511 GVAGEIKQWRIQGDD
+511 SVAGEIRQWRIQGDD

-559 ADHSPNTPGT
+559 ADHSPKDPGT
-569 GATMP
+569 SATMP
-574 SDPADSSTHS
+574 GDPADPSTHS

-599 HDDAKGKLSQC
+599 HDDAKGKASQC

-625 PDGFVQRYDYTAES
+625 PDGFVQRYDYTTES

-693 FGLAQRCQTTDTFID
+693 FGLAQRCQTTSTFTD
-708 CSADNLKDST
+708 CSAGNLKDST

-732 STDKTKLPDGATKV
+732 STDKTKLPDGATTV
-746 PADVCVTAGPSFW
+746 PDDVCITAGPSFW

-786 LGQAYSDAG
+786 LGQVYSDAG

-822 VKHTGTGTYDNGNSD
+822 LRHTGKGTYDNGNSD

-884 NSAPCAGKTLSIDHA
+884 NSAPCAGKTLSIADA

-919 IADWFNKVTVDSVT
+919 IADWFNKVTVDSVV

-957 ISRYSYSG
+957 ISHYSYSG

-998 APEPVTQQTSTY
+998 APEPVTQQTTTY

-1018 KADGTRRSVTVDAKV
+1018 KADGTRRSVSVDAKV

-1046 LAGTDFADTSYTQAG
+1046 LAGTDFQDTSYTQAG
-1061 GKADE
+1061 GKADA
-1066 VSVNGPFTFTT
+1066 VSINGPFTFTT
-1077 TASAAQ
+1077 TASSAQ

-1123 LADGTWQHTKTDTT
+1123 LANNTWRHTKTETT
-1137 YDGQG
+1137 YDSQG

-1167 EPPSTNTMML
+1167 DPPSSNTMML
-1177 SYPDRVTSVAGDC
+1177 SYPDQVTSVAGDC
-1190 STTASASNLLT
+1190 STAASASNLLT

-1212 PSTLGTFGT
+1212 PAQLGTFGK
-1221 VSANGESTATQTATS
+1221 VSASGESTATQTATG

-1245 TTSAMTYDGAGR
+1245 TTSAMSYDGAGR

-1272 FSPPWSSAGN
+1272 FSPPWSTAGG
-1282 NTNAIGETSTNSKG
+1282 NTNATAETSTNTKG
-1296 WKVSSILDA
+1296 WKVTSTLDA

-1313 VDANGRKT
+1313 ADANGRKT

-1336 PGRDKAAGQSPDR
+1336 PGRDKAAGQSADR
-1349 TFAYSV
+1349 TFAYSI
-1355 NPGAVPAPGGTITQ
+1355 NPGAVPAPGDTITQ

-1382 DDGTYATSVVIYDG
+1382 DDGTYATSVTIYDG

-1427 QVASYA
+1427 QASAYA
-1433 PYSEPNDF
+1433 PYSEPTTF
-1441 PSTNLYAANENQIPS
+1441 PSTTLYAANENQIPS

-1493 DTTAPAGGRSTAAF
+1493 DTTAPAGGRSTASF

-1526 TLPGGSVIPSGTSL
+1526 TLTGGSVIPSGTSL

-1546 LTMQSDGNLV
+1546 LTMQPDGNLV
-1556 LSALATG
+1556 VSALATG

-1583 DGNLVIY
+1583 DGNLVVY

-1654 VDTIKDSAGNT
+1654 VDTIKDNAGNT

-1678 QTDPNT
+1678 QSDPNT

-1695 GNLLQT
+1695 GNLLQV
-1701 TDARGQTMSYTYDW
+1701 TDSRGQARSYTYDW

-1720 AEYAAPWSAAPDQSK
+1720 AEYAAPWSSTPDQSK
-1735 LLVSRVY
+1735 LLVSHVY
-1742 DTLAKGYPTSSTRY
+1742 DTLEKGYVTSSTRY
-1756 VGGANGTAYTQAVTD
+1756 VGGASGAAYTQAVTD
-1771 YNTAYQPLGTM
+1771 YNTAYQPLGTTQ
-1782 LTVPSSDGF
+1782 TVPSSDGF

-1801 SGTVTYT
+1801 SGSVTYT

-1814 DTIGLLST
+1814 DTVGLLST
-1822 THYQADGNLPAEDID
+1822 THFQADGNLPAEDID

-1883 ELATFAQYDATTGRT
+1883 ELATFAQYDATTGRV
-1898 TQTSSMLQTSTSA
+1898 TQNSSMLQTQTSA
-1911 LDVTNMRY
+1911 LDVTNLRY

-1956 TAGITDPSAATP
+1956 TAGITDPGAATP

-2025 ATQTIS
+2025 ATQAIT
-2031 YPGANGTVPATL
+2031 YPGANGTAPATL

-2049 ATLTNPAGTATIAAT
+2049 ATLTNPSGTATIAST
-2064 YSDPAYAN
+2064 YTDPAYSN
-2072 ANAGDTISRK
+2072 VDAGDTISRK
-2082 VTSTGP
+2082 VTTTGP
-2088 LTSSFSITGGAKRC
+2088 LTSSFTISGGGKRC

-2122 GATSEKWTVGTD
+2122 GATSEKWTIGTD

-2154 TLLVIDTCKSDATQK
+2154 TLVVIDTCKTDATQK

-2197 GTQLTLTAC
+2197 GTQLTLATC

-2219 AIPAGQGQ
+2219 AVPAGQSQ

-2235 RTAAVA
+2235 RTATVA

-2281 GSEQIT
+2281 GAEQIT

-2292 KTWTGLR
+2292 KTWTGLL

-2311 SSTGSVTYQV
+2311 SSTGTVTYQV

-2348 NPRGTKPGS
+2348 NPRGTKPSS
-2357 WVATDENH
+2357 WVAADENH

-2375 SGLDL
+2375 TGLDL
-2380 LGARNYDPVQ
+2380 LGARNYDPVL

-2409 GYTYAGDNPASGSDP
+2409 GYTYAGDNPASASDP
-2424 SGLMLMMDGGGG
+2424 SGLMLPMDPGG

-2462 KHSSGCS
+2462 KHSSGGCS

-2501 VVAAVAACAE
+2501 VVVAVAACTE

-2519 VMAAGEAIGA
+2519 LMAAGEAVGA

-2548 PIAGDDAD
+2548 PIGGEEAD
-2556 SSPSAGGSDGSGEA
+2556 SPPSAGGAGEAGEA

-2580 EAGSGS
+2580 DAGSGS

-2595 GKESS
+2595 GKES
-2600 TDSAG
+2600 TKDSAG
-2605 SNAAAPKKA
+2605 TNAAAPKKA
-2614 DAQGEA
+2614 DSQDEA
-2620 TASSKAAAAPDEPS
+2620 AASSKAAAAPDEPS

-2640 TPRSRCSFS
+2640 TDKGSGSGGSRCSFS
-2649 PETPVLMAG
+2649 PSTPVLMAG

-2679 TGKHQGARTVQHIWI
+2679 TGKHRGARTVQHIWI

-2719 NHPFWDAT
+2719 NHPFWDDT

-2738 RGDALNTVDSSHPSV
+2738 RGDALNTADNGHASV
-2753 VKTRITPG
+2753 VSTRITPG

-2766 NLTVRQLHTYYVLA
+2766 NLTVRELHTYYVLA
-2780 GNIPVLVHNTSC
+2780 GTTPVLVHNTDSSC
-2792 PTEAALR
+2792 GISDGYLYRGLAKGHSHYDAATEGRAVPNGGHSNITDHVGGDNTDSVFTSWTDDVDTAIASAESLGDRWVGEGVMLR
-2799 AAPHPSSVSFATSVD
+2799 IKVADIDPRVGPSRNIQIHDSEWDMSQFEEEHLIV
-2814 LASKTAAEAGD
+2814 GG
-2825 IQAASGFATDIPAG
+2825 IQAREISFNFGETW
-2839 YDRAMPE
+2839 E
-2846 QVHAAMPTDRTP
+2846 SVT
-2858 FFFDNSGGDGA
+2858 GG
-2869 YYLSHAEKQAS
+2869 
-2880 TLRPGISI
+2880 
-2888 SVSRDMCDNCIGW
+2888 
-2901 FQERA
+2901 
-2906 AQLGVHLYVSD
+2906 
-2917 PTSIHV
+2917 
-2923 FAPDGSWM
+2923 
-2931 AYDYPSWMG
+2931 